1 MNERNNIIN
10 TLKLNTML
18 HNTSE
23 SIDYLVTMVRHD
35 KKGAVIEKL
44 ENYQMSEDSMRVK
57 QSYFYSNMINKAL
70 DYFQA
75 EPITKEVP
83 ELTTTPNYSI
93 NINLHKAKKSIDDI
107 CIIGS
112 CCSELRKK
120 NAVLDTRLKEL
131 DNYLQDIW
139 EQVTKAHFK

>member
-1 MNERNNIIN
+1 M
-10 TLKLNTML
+10 LLNTR
-18 HNTSE
+18 E

-75 EPITKEVP
+75 EPIT
-83 ELTTTPNYSI
+83 I
-93 NINLHKAKKSIDDI
+93 
-107 CIIGS
+107 
-112 CCSELRKK
+112 
-120 NAVLDTRLKEL
+120 
-131 DNYLQDIW
+131 
-139 EQVTKAHFK
+139 